1 MGYAMAQDAA
11 NVSGPA
17 AEPAVV
23 VVAGADRPA
32 FADEVRGQSG
42 KPVDNP
48 PQAQDPAQL
57 STPGQANAGRGR

>member
-1 MGYAMAQDAA
+1 MAQGAA

-17 AEPAVV
+17 AEPAA
-23 VVAGADRPA
+23 AGADLPA

-57 STPGQANAGRGR
+57 STPEQANAGRGR